1 MKLSEIQTLNN
12 HLFGSQGASHHM
24 QNHIF
29 VFLSMTLNS
38 LQFEMI
44 SLGLDWLAIPTET
57 TTCSQYFK
65 YQALHI
71 SYELW
76 TTCLEILSAQA

>member
-12 HLFGSQGASHHM
+12 HLFGSQGVSRHM

-44 SLGLDWLAIPTET
+44 SLGLNWLAVPTET
-57 TTCSQYFK
+57 ATRSQ
-65 YQALHI
+65 
-71 SYELW
+71 
-76 TTCLEILSAQA
+76 ILNTRPSTSVMNYGPLA